1 MGMTVDWLISVDD
14 HVIEPPNV
22 WSDRIPSRYRDA
34 APHVVR
40 EDGKEVWVYEDI
52 RGVTGS
58 ALNATVHRRRD
69 QIALD
74 GLSYSDMA
82 PGCYDPVARITDMN
96 EAGMLAS
103 LNFPSAPRFCG
114 QLFHEGKDK
123 ELALVCVKAWNDWMV
138 DEWCA
143 SAPGRYIPLMII
155 PLWDPRLAAREI
167 ERCAGKGVTALAF
180 SENPAPLG
188 LPDIHDPGRYW
199 DPVMAAANETGMVVC
214 MHIGSSSVM
223 PKISPNAPFMANMA
237 WGAARTA
244 GAMLAWLFSGMFSR
258 FPSLKISLAEGNI
271 GWIPYFLER
280 AEYVF
285 ERQRYWTQAGQ
296 VFSAQSAD
304 GGGHGGMPDDFD
316 YDDFDLR
323 RLYLD
328 HVYGCFL
335 DDQAGLKLLEECG
348 EDNVMVE
355 VDYPHSDT
363 TWPDSLKLMQERVT
377 GLTPE
382 QQYKVLRGNAERL
395 FRFTP
400 ADPAAFDA

>member
-1 MGMTVDWLISVDD
+1 MTIDWLVSVDD
-14 HVIEPPNV
+14 HVVEPPNV
-22 WSDRIPSRYRDA
+22 WVDRVPAKYREA
-34 APHVVR
+34 APHVVT
-40 EDGKEVWVYEDI
+40 DGGQQVWVYEDK
-52 RGVTGS
+52 RGMTGS
-58 ALNATVHRRRD
+58 AMNATVHRRRD

-74 GLSYSDMA
+74 GLSYEDMA
-82 PGCYDPVARITDMN
+82 PGCYDPVARIADMN

-114 QLFHEGKDK
+114 QLFHEARDK
-123 ELALVCVKAWNDWMV
+123 ELALICVKAWNDWMV

-143 SAPGRYIPLMII
+143 AAPGRYIPLMIM
-155 PLWDPRLAAREI
+155 PLWDPALAAAEI
-167 ERCAGKGVTALAF
+167 ERCAAKGVTALAF

-188 LPDIHDPGRYW
+188 LPDIHDPSRYW
-199 DPVMAAANETGMVVC
+199 DPVMAAAHETGMVAC

-223 PKISPNAPFMANMA
+223 PKISPNAPFMANMT

-244 GAMLAWLFSGMFSR
+244 GAMLAWLFSGMFTR
-258 FPSLKISLAEGNI
+258 FPNLKISLAEGNI

-280 AEYVF
+280 AEYVY
-285 ERQRYWTQAGQ
+285 ERQRYWVQAGQ
-296 VFSAQSAD
+296 TFDQQSAD
-304 GGGHGGMPDDFD
+304 GAAHGAMADDFD
-316 YDDFDLR
+316 FDNFDVR
-323 RLYLD
+323 QLYLD

-335 DDQAGLKLLEECG
+335 DDKAGLKLIEECG
-348 EDNVMVE
+348 EDNIMVE

-363 TWPDSLKLMQERVT
+363 TWPHSIKLMNERVA

-400 ADPAAFDA
+400 ADPATIRA

>member
-1 MGMTVDWLISVDD
+1 LISVDD
-14 HVIEPPNV
+14 HVVEPPNV
-22 WSDRIPSRYRDA
+22 WRDRVPARYRDE
-34 APHVVR
+34 APHVVTDQ
-40 EDGKEVWVYEDI
+40 DGEVWVYQGI
-52 RGVTGS
+52 RGMTGS
-58 ALNATVHRRRD
+58 AMNATVHRRRD

-74 GLSYSDMA
+74 GLSYAEMA
-82 PGCYDPVARITDMN
+82 PGCYDPVARLADMN

-114 QLFHEGKDK
+114 QLFHEGQDK
-123 ELALVCVKAWNDWMV
+123 ALGALCVRAWNDWMV

-143 SAPGRYIPLMII
+143 TAPGRYIPLMII
-155 PLWDPRLAAREI
+155 PLWDPAAAAAEI
-167 ERCAGKGVTALAF
+167 ERCAAKGVTALAF

-223 PKISPNAPFMANMA
+223 PKISPGAPYMANMA

-244 GAMLAWLFSGMFSR
+244 GAMLAWLFSGMFTR
-258 FPSLKISLAEGNI
+258 FPDLKISLAEGNI

-285 ERQRYWTQAGQ
+285 VRQRYWMEAGQ
-296 VFSAQSAD
+296 VFTQQSAD
-304 GGGHGGMPDDFD
+304 GLAHAAMPPGFD
-316 YDDFDLR
+316 YDQFDIR
-323 RLYLD
+323 QLYLD

-335 DDQAGLKLLEECG
+335 DDRAGLKLIEECG

-363 TWPDSLKLMQERVT
+363 TWPHSIRLMKERVA
-377 GLTPE
+377 GLTPD
-382 QQYKVLRGNAERL
+382 QQHKVLRANAERL

-400 ADPAAFDA
+400 AEPATFA